1 MKQLV
6 SREWVFKKGLNV
18 VAFNDKS
25 TTYYDKFVDYIKKK
39 YTLVRYDSDKNDFVI
54 ESENLSNGIVPAIF
68 NNNDQNIWIMDVR
81 SVYLSKLDTTK
92 TEDDVM
98 AYRRQILEML
108 FNNMNNIKNYGII
121 CVIVTDYTHDSSI
134 LNLVCSFNILT
145 VSNVILLNENDK
157 YRLMKGSGF
166 SNDIFTLEDLFY
178 EVWEE
183 IEEEK

>member
-81 SVYLSKLDTTK
+81 SVYLSKLYTTK
-92 TEDDVM
+92 TEDDIM

-121 CVIVTDYTHDSSI
+121 CVIITDYMHDSSI

-183 IEEEK
+183 VEEEK